1 MNVGVF
7 RRILRVPFL
16 FLVAGGLVLG
26 SCDSGGLSPDR
37 SLRNGVALSGSENP
51 DVAAVA
57 THRDGE
63 WLAAYSRDSLDHVSE
78 VVYGTREGDRVTI
91 KLDSEGRP
99 SMAVT
104 GPSVVIFG
112 NYNGTR
118 ADVGLVNTESD
129 TVETSDQVDLGV
141 NFGSL
146 DQPGSD
152 SSKSDSTEISPAQ
165 AVEVAGYGA
174 TAFVCALAE
183 MPVPDSSV
191 AGTACQ
197 SSVLLQAAT
206 GAAEQDDW
214 KKSAELIGWGGGTAE
229 CADSYGASCVEA
241 LAEVSGTVL
250 EKSQAQIDENEQSVA
265 QAYAVIRFEGTWEF
279 RDPSRWFV
287 IEENLSYNIYYNDF
301 GNCYYISSL
310 EILEFEDD
318 MFRYKIQEKEE
329 PFWLKFSRVS
339 PDVLAVTR
347 LSDDEEKEEFTWDRA
362 PSQDLQTF
370 SDNECSS
377 SSTARANTV
386 LGQ

>member
-1 MNVGVF
+1 M
-7 RRILRVPFL
+7 
-16 FLVAGGLVLG
+16 LG

-112 NYNGTR
+112 NYKGNR

-206 GAAEQDDW
+206 GATEQNDW
-214 KKSAELIGWGGGTAE
+214 EKSAELIGWGGGTAE

-265 QAYAVIRFEGTWEF
+265 QAYAVIRYGGTWAY
-279 RDPSRWFV
+279 RDRDQSWF
-287 IEENLSYNIYYNDF
+287 IIKENLSYDIFYYDL
-301 GNCYYISSL
+301 GNCYYVNNL
-310 EILEFEDD
+310 ELLGFKGDV
-318 MFRYKIQEKEE
+318 FRYKVKGSGNT
-329 PFWLKFSRVS
+329 FWLEFSRVR

-347 LSDDEEKEEFTWDRA
+347 LRNGEEEEFEWDRA
-362 PSQDLQTF
+362 PSQELQAF
-370 SDNECSS
+370 FDNECSS

-386 LGQ
+386 VGQ